1 MGTSSSGIHHVRAPC
16 WDGAEDE
23 KLAHDA
29 RVPRRLRPVRR
40 PVRCAVRDVS
50 GHDCNVAARLI
61 PKTGTPAPP
70 AKGLAAIPGASMG
83 WGTRLPKA
91 AAPVKKAAKA
101 ATKKK

>member
-1 MGTSSSGIHHVRAPC
+1 MGTHCSMFQL
-16 WDGAEDE
+16 
-23 KLAHDA
+23 LATPIRNTPGVHESPADCGPYGDQCAA
-29 RVPRRLRPVRR
+29 RCETYL
-40 PVRCAVRDVS
+40 

-83 WGTRLPKA
+83 WGTHLPKA